1 VTEELAR
8 IHRFEREVEMAG
20 TRTAESPLG
29 VGVLTP
35 ELAMRHDSNYFL
47 LERAENALEAM
58 TEADRVLG
66 GAGVGHRVILVLD
79 EPLGER
85 LLPEFQAAGWAAN
98 RHVFMVWRREPEKP
112 VDLSLAQEVTEAHLR
127 PGRTEAI
134 CSYPWG
140 SEELA
145 VQLLDAKVLLADRA
159 ETRFFGVEADGEIV
173 AWTDLYVAHGMAQV
187 EDVATKEEHRGKGYA
202 TAVVMKA
209 VEEARKAGAD
219 LIFLVAD
226 DEDWPKHLYERL
238 GFEIVGRH
246 YKFIRPG

>member
-1 VTEELAR
+1 MTDELDR
-8 IHRFEREVEMAG
+8 IHRFESEIEMAG
-20 TRTAESPLG
+20 TRAVESPLG

-35 ELAMRHDSNYFL
+35 ELPMRHDSNYFL
-47 LERAENALEAM
+47 LDRAENALEAM

-66 GAGVGHRVILVLD
+66 GAGVRHRVILVQD

-85 LLPEFQAAGWAAN
+85 LLPEFQAAGWGVN

-112 VDLSLAQEVTEAHLR
+112 VDLSLVREVTEADLR

-145 VQLLDAKVLLADRA
+145 TQLLDAKVLLADRA

-173 AWTDLYVAHGMAQV
+173 SWTDLYLAQGMAQV
-187 EDVATKEEHRGKGYA
+187 EDVADERGPPRQGVRHGRGHEGGPGSPHR
-202 TAVVMKA
+202 
-209 VEEARKAGAD
+209 RRRAD
-219 LIFLVAD
+219 LPGCGRRGLAEAPVRA
-226 DEDWPKHLYERL
+226 PRL
-238 GFEIVGRH
+238 RDR
-246 YKFIRPG
+246 RPPP